1 MSETLYTIL
10 KEHNKIRSIS
20 GKVFDIDASELRHA
34 WDKTTEKAKVEDAHF
49 HDCRHTF
56 CMRLAQQGIDLY
68 TMKTLSGHESI
79 KTTERYAHHC
89 PSSLRPSVRA
99 VDDYNNITTAE
110 AVND

>member
-1 MSETLYTIL
+1 ML

-20 GKVFDIDASELRHA
+20 GKVFDIDASELRYA
-34 WDKTTEKAKVEDAHF
+34 WDRTREKAKVQDAHF

-56 CMRLAQQGIDLY
+56 CTRLAQQGIDLY
-68 TMKTLSGHESI
+68 SIMTLAGHESI
-79 KTTERYAHHC
+79 KTTQRYAHHC